1 MSSSS
6 NLNLPKQYWYTGLT
20 GAQTFRD
27 ASDLTLFKKRQSL
40 YQTKNFTT
48 NSSTLA
54 VTQSQS
60 LQNNI
65 SFRFAYIGCTG
76 GVGATGGGFPTNI
89 RFGATGG
96 YF

>member
-6 NLNLPKQYWYTGLT
+6 AFLPKQYWYTGLT
-20 GAQTFRD
+20 GASTFRD
-27 ASDLTLFKKRQSL
+27 ASEYTLFKKRQSF
-40 YQTKNFTT
+40 YQTKNFST
-48 NSSTLA
+48 NYSTLS

-76 GVGATGGGFPTNI
+76 GVGATGGQFPTDI

-96 YF
+96 YL